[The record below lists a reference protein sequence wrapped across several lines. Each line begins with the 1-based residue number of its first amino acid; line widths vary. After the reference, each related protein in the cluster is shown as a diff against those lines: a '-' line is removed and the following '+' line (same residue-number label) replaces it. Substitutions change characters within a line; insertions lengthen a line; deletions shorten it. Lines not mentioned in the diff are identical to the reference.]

1 MHDPCFLVLADGTV
15 YRGKSFGYDAPRVH
29 EIIESELT
37 EKIAGE
43 VVFNTGMAGYH
54 EILTDPSYTGQIV
67 VMTYPMI
74 GNYGTD
80 DNWSEVGPE
89 AAGRSG
95 IKAAGFVVRAVYSG
109 PLPQGR
115 VSLDEFMKRHRTPGI
130 YDLDTR
136 GLTLRIRD
144 GGSGNGIIVRANDGG
159 PVLPDDERQTCIDI
173 LSRFPPMVGRNLI
186 GNVGVTEQAVQ
197 NPEGSP
203 HLLLIDCGIKANII
217 RELVARGCKVSV
229 LPSGATLAEI
239 KAVGA
244 DALLYSSGPGDPAV
258 LQTQVETIAAVIEEM
273 PVYGVCLGHQ
283 LISQALGAKT
293 MKMKFG
299 HHGVNH
305 PVRDEFTGKVFVTSQ
320 NHGFTVDEGSLPETV
335 DVWFRN
341 ANDKSIEGIRHKTL
355 PVMCAQF
362 HPEAAPGP
370 RDSSWIFG
378 EFVESIRRY
387 KAKEKPGAGA

>member
-1 MHDPCFLVLADGTV
+1 MHEPCFLVLADGAV
-15 YRGKSFGYDAPRVH
+15 YKGKSFGYPAPRAADLG
-29 EIIESELT
+29 EANLA
-37 EKIAGE
+37 EKAAGE

-80 DNWSEVGPE
+80 DSWSEIGPE
-89 AAGRSG
+89 APGRSG
-95 IKAAGFVVRAVYSG
+95 IKAAGFVARRVYNG
-109 PLPQGR
+109 PLPNGR
-115 VSLDEFMKRHRTPGI
+115 ISLDSFLIKHKTPGI
-130 YDLDTR
+130 YDIDTR

-144 GGSGNGIIVRANDGG
+144 GGSPNGLIVQSDTGDAA
-159 PVLPDDERQTCIDI
+159 LSESELSACLQT
-173 LSRFPPMVGRNLI
+173 LSGFPPMVGRNLI
-186 GNVGVTEQAVQ
+186 GNVGVVEPVVL

-203 HLLLIDCGIKANII
+203 HFLLIDCGIKASII
-217 RELVARGCKVSV
+217 RELVGRGCKVSV
-229 LPSGATLAEI
+229 LPSTAGVEEVRAERP
-239 KAVGA
+239 
-244 DALLYSSGPGDPAV
+244 DALLLSSGPGDPAV
-258 LQTQVETIAAVIEEM
+258 LDRLVSTTAALIGNM

-283 LISQALGAKT
+283 LISLALGAKS

-320 NHGFTVDEGSLPETV
+320 NHGFMIDEATLPGEV
-335 DVWFRN
+335 EVWFKN

-370 RDSSWIFG
+370 RDSSWIFD
-378 EFVESIRRY
+378 EFVESVRKY
-387 KAKEKPGAGA
+387 KNEE